1 MIIIATIINKKNE
14 IFYAN
19 VSYYTIML
27 IFNLLLVFYYL
38 IFNLFKISILY
49 DIVNF
54 KLYLQNEEC
63 TNYKQL

>member
-1 MIIIATIINKKNE
+1 MIIIATIINKKNK

-27 IFNLLLVFYYL
+27 IFNLLLVLYYL